1 MGIGIEEKKPLLIQ
15 LNGQYYDIADFASKH
30 PGGAKVLHRLAGEEV
45 GEFIRGEKRIMGV
58 RHEHSEAAYNML
70 ERYNVNAIQKG
81 DPLIESKTGMLF
93 NVGSLGS
100 EYWHWIHQPY
110 DGTLRL
116 FDSDLLESMTRT
128 AWWVVPAVWMPIVI
142 LFSIISIAS
151 FSAATDVYN
160 SILLWSAWFVIG
172 VLTWTFTEYSL
183 HRWVFHWKP
192 SPHSP
197 NQILLHFLAHG
208 LHHKTPMDGDRLVF
222 PPVPA
227 ALIVGIFYVIYS
239 NTFQWSV
246 FCAFGA
252 GKLFGY
258 VTYDMVHYYL
268 HHGSP
273 RPRSNLHYRK
283 VYHHNHH
290 FKNFDVGFGISTSLW
305 DYVFHTIGM
314 GPL

>member
-1 MGIGIEEKKPLLIQ
+1 MISTFQCK
-15 LNGQYYDIADFASKH
+15 FS
-30 PGGAKVLHRLAGEEV
+30 
-45 GEFIRGEKRIMGV
+45 
-58 RHEHSEAAYNML
+58 
-70 ERYNVNAIQKG
+70 
-81 DPLIESKTGMLF
+81 LF
-93 NVGSLGS
+93 F
-100 EYWHWIHQPY
+100 
-110 DGTLRL
+110 RL
-116 FDSDLLESMTRT
+116 FDSDVLESMTRT

-142 LFSIISIAS
+142 TFSILSVLS
-151 FSAATDVYN
+151 FSTSTDVYN

-172 VLTWTFTEYSL
+172 VLTWTLTEYSL

-192 SPHSP
+192 SPDSP

-227 ALIVGIFYVIYS
+227 TLIVGIFYLIYS
-239 NTFQWSV
+239 NTFQWSVLNLSWFPYSVNRFRPV

-273 RPRSNLHYRK
+273 RPRSNLHFRK

-290 FKNFDVGFGISTSLW
+290 FKNFDVGKLHLTGFCLKIN
-305 DYVFHTIGM
+305 F
-314 GPL
+314 